1 MLDALLA
8 PLVGQALAQVLT
20 SILGGGFFAVGVP
33 WLIEVAK
40 RSNRFPWLDEYS
52 SRAVKISAGVAGALA
67 AAGISSALNIE
78 AGTFV
83 VSGITAPALGKF
95 AMLVMQQLGLQEV
108 AYQWLLKRAR

>member
-1 MLDALLA
+1 MLDSLLA
-8 PLVGQALAQVLT
+8 PLVGNALAQVLT
-20 SILGGGFFAVGVP
+20 AVLGGGFFAVGVP

-40 RSNRFPWLDEYS
+40 RSDRFPMLDEYS
-52 SRAVKISAGVAGALA
+52 SRAMKITAGIAGALA
-67 AAGISSALNIE
+67 AAGISSALDIE

-95 AMLVMQQLGLQEV
+95 AMLVVQQLGLQEL